1 MEKLLTVV
9 QLSAYRYVYQ
19 YVSIYVPVLGTRT
32 VLDLASYSS
41 TPGSSTSNPST
52 NLSAATR
59 LLQRQHGG
67 PELFTNST
75 LDSSDGSKFPEP
87 RHTCG
92 LLSLY
97 CVPSTQLGTFAVGQ
111 IRFVFQTISIM
122 ISTCKTRY
130 SRTGTG
136 TVQVASA
143 ARIVAEIL
151 SIDSKPADEPSPRR
165 IRGEMVVPGYI

>member
-1 MEKLLTVV
+1 LNIGQILVATLCKLLIQQERNGLYLILQMEKLLTVV

-97 CVPSTQLGTFAVGQ
+97 CVPSTQLGTFAVG
-111 IRFVFQTISIM
+111 
-122 ISTCKTRY
+122 
-130 SRTGTG
+130 
-136 TVQVASA
+136 
-143 ARIVAEIL
+143 
-151 SIDSKPADEPSPRR
+151 
-165 IRGEMVVPGYI
+165 